1 MTVPESGAKSEAAAL
16 ASFLGRNDRFERAIA
31 DFSVAY
37 AGLNERD
44 YQALLDARDSGRITV
59 KEPEP

>member
-1 MTVPESGAKSEAAAL
+1 MPHIRVKPQL
-16 ASFLGRNDRFERAIA
+16 CLQRPSFDRAIA

-37 AGLNERD
+37 ADQNERD

-59 KEPEP
+59 EEPTG